1 MDGYFGRYG
10 LVGLLLLLGAGF
22 VAVSLAGNWLL
33 RPHRPTAEKLLTYEC
48 GVDPVGEGWAQSHV
62 RYYVFTKMAPAVKR
76 LYEQMPEPKYV
87 ISFGACSNCGGPYW
101 DSYCVTKG
109 VDQLIPVDVYVP
121 GCPPRPEAL
130 LHGIMR
136 LQEKIATESRGSGR
150 GEPPLVPADPPA
162 GQYRLLTRV
171 TDDS

>member
-1 MDGYFGRYG
+1 
-10 LVGLLLLLGAGF
+10 
-22 VAVSLAGNWLL
+22 
-33 RPHRPTAEKLLTYEC
+33 
-48 GVDPVGEGWAQSHV
+48 
-62 RYYVFTKMAPAVKR
+62 MAPAIKR

-136 LQEKIATESRGSGR
+136 LQRKIAREG
-150 GEPPLVPADPPA
+150 GEPEPPVPPGDL
-162 GQYRLLTRV
+162 QYPTLRHA
-171 TDDS
+171 